1 MEFEPKR
8 AIYLQIGDYVCEN
21 ILSGTW
27 KAGDRI
33 PSVREMAVSLEVN
46 PNTVMRSYSYLQE
59 SGIIANQRGLGYF
72 VGERSREAALG
83 LKRQEFAAV
92 ELKRVFRTMELLGFG
107 IDDLKGFYES
117 YRKA

>member
-33 PSVREMAVSLEVN
+33 PSVREMAMSLEVN

-59 SGIIANQRGLGYF
+59 TGIIANQRGLGYF
-72 VGERSREAALG
+72 VGDGSRAAALE
-83 LKRQEFAAV
+83 LKRREFVAV
-92 ELKRVFRTMELLGFG
+92 ELKRVFRTMDLLGFG
-107 IDDLKGFYES
+107 IEDIKGFYED
-117 YRKA
+117 RLKA